1 MEPIKAIIFD
11 WGRTL
16 YNRETGEPFPEAYE
30 VLEYCSK
37 NYRLA
42 IVSLGLLGDMEE
54 RIEKI
59 NKFKFDKYF
68 EFISF
73 TTTNKDTAFRDSTTK
88 FNLEPKEI
96 LIVDDRIFRL
106 IWPMANGFK
115 TCWLK
120 QGKFAGELPTLET
133 GNPTFTIL
141 NLKELHNII

>member
-59 NKFKFDKYF
+59 NKFKFDKAYNV
-68 EFISF
+68 SR
-73 TTTNKDTAFRDSTTK
+73 TAFRDSTTK